1 MARAV
6 RIKDIAEALGLS
18 TATVSRAIS
27 TPGRVAEPTRSL
39 VQAKAAEMNY
49 RPNVQA
55 RSLRTQKSMSII
67 MAVRDI
73 GNPFYLE
80 VFKGA
85 EAAAHDANYTVLM
98 GNTENNPSREAEYF
112 EMLRDGNADGMIL
125 MTGSLPD
132 GWKGPNGSVVVALEM
147 IEDGGFSQVV
157 IDNAAAA
164 QKAVDHLVA
173 QGHRRIAHIA
183 GPEGE
188 GMSARRKAGFVAA
201 MASHGL
207 TLPPGYLQ
215 PGDFRFDR
223 GREATRTLLALN
235 QPPTAIF
242 AANDEMAF
250 GVLHEA
256 QHQGLRI
263 PDDLSVIG
271 MDDIHLSRAMFP
283 PLTTIS
289 QPRQDIGRH
298 AMEMLLSQLGGTDD
312 PQETL
317 LPTTLIERATVARP
331 RNEGTQP

>member
-1 MARAV
+1 MARNV

-27 TPGRVAEPTRSL
+27 TPARVAEPTRSR
-39 VQAKAAEMNY
+39 VRAKAAEMNY

-85 EAAAHDANYTVLM
+85 ETAAHEAQYTVLM
-98 GNTENNPSREAEYF
+98 GNTEGNPAREAEYF

-125 MTGSLPD
+125 MTGSIPD
-132 GWKGPNGSVVVALEM
+132 GWSGPNSAVVVALEM
-147 IEDGGFSQVV
+147 IEDGGLSQVL
-157 IDNAAAA
+157 IDNAGAART
-164 QKAVDHLVA
+164 AVDHLVA
-173 QGHRRIAHIA
+173 QGHRRIAHIS

-201 MASHGL
+201 MAAHGL
-207 TLPPGYLQ
+207 NLPRGYLQ
-215 PGDFRFDR
+215 PGDFGFDT
-223 GREATRTLLALN
+223 GREATRALLALN
-235 QPPTAIF
+235 EPPTAIF

-256 QHQGLRI
+256 QHQGLGI

-271 MDDIHLSRAMFP
+271 MDDIHLSRAVFP

-298 AMEMLLSQLGGTDD
+298 AMELLLSQLGGTNN
-312 PQETL
+312 PQKTL

-331 RNEGTQP
+331 RKEGSPT